1 MQGIPS
7 GEADKAIKERDRL
20 WARYK
25 AARRDHRR
33 RLYNQPGGDS
43 LHSFALQVARYGI
56 DDAAAFLAYVREQA
70 RGWLATAEPEMREEA
85 KAIVSERI
93 QRVRVQNGLPPFSD
107 PLPGEPDDLWQ
118 MCKQEL
124 PP

>member
-1 MQGIPS
+1 MIQTG

-20 WARYK
+20 WARYR

-33 RLYNQPGGDS
+33 RLYQMPGGDA

-56 DDAAAFLAYVREQA
+56 DDAGPFLAYVRECA
-70 RGWLATAEPEMREEA
+70 RGFLATAQPEIRAEA
-85 KAIVSERI
+85 QAIVSERI
-93 QRVRVQNGLPPFSD
+93 QRVRVQNGLPPFND

-124 PP
+124 S